1 MSKLTEKKV
10 LKKLGLKDWR
20 GLRKDHYLQLV
31 NMLPQMDVEV
41 AKKCLEMVPELANV
55 VLNATGSIKEFGNN
69 VLTSNEINMQAL
81 RAGTMETREIL
92 KMQLEMSDLTE
103 DERADLNDKL
113 IEVLRME
120 YEKDT
125 ENKMHGLEVLKK
137 VVEGIAVGVSV
148 ISVAIGVGGAMRK
161 TNDYNDNDTA
171 QTLNDRTNKGGN
183 KKHP

>member
-1 MSKLTEKKV
+1 MSKLSERKV
-10 LKKLGLKDWR
+10 LHNLGLKDWR
-20 GLRKDHYLQLV
+20 GLRKEHYLQLV

-55 VLNATGSIKEFGNN
+55 VLNATGSIKEFGKD

-92 KMQLEMSDLTE
+92 KMQLEKPDLTE
-103 DERADLNDKL
+103 AERADLNDKL

-125 ENKMHGLEVLKK
+125 ENKKHGLKVLKY
-137 VVEGIAVGVSV
+137 VIGAITFGVSV
-148 ISVAIGVGGAMRK
+148 IGAAIGVSGAMRK
-161 TNDYNDNDTA
+161 TNDFNDNDTG
-171 QTLNDRTNKGGN
+171 QPLIDGDY
-183 KKHP
+183 